1 MSQPG
6 NGRKSDIKQG
16 GRIKDG
22 GQTLSTKPGRKQRE
36 MRVLAERNPAVV
48 PVGAWVE
55 SGEEEQ
61 EHPAVRN

>member
-6 NGRKSDIKQG
+6 NVRKSDTNQR
-16 GRIKDG
+16 GRIKDE
-22 GQTLSTKPGRKQRE
+22 GQSLSTRKSGKNRE

>member
-1 MSQPG
+1 MSQP
-6 NGRKSDIKQG
+6 RDVKKSETNQK

-22 GQTLSTKPGRKQRE
+22 GQKLNPRTWRKQRE

-61 EHPAVRN
+61 EHPAVTK